1 MCASSGARTGRK
13 RQCVAPACPIISIH
27 PLSWQTPSSSSS
39 VPSLSSDANP
49 LSFGRKYFLCCI
61 WQLSRRMTEAGYWLP
76 AFCRQRWQL
85 WPSLLYLAPA
95 PQQLPTFHTP
105 AKRKSSLPGSNMSSM
120 PGSRLPWR
128 QKPTVFL
135 QLEAIT
141 RYYRPLSLK
150 SSADVKRQ
158 LISPCFLGFLVV
170 VVVVVCQNCQNTQ
183 ILASRADPGGKA
195 KSRSC
200 ST

>member
-39 VPSLSSDANP
+39 VPTLSSDANP

-85 WPSLLYLAPA
+85 WPSLLYLDPA

-105 AKRKSSLPGSNMSSM
+105 AKRKSSLPGSRLPSALV
-120 PGSRLPWR
+120 PGSRVPCWR

-158 LISPCFLGFLVV
+158 LISPCFFSSI
-170 VVVVVCQNCQNTQ
+170 N
-183 ILASRADPGGKA
+183 SGGCCGCGGLSELPEYPDSGI
-195 KSRSC
+195 KS
-200 ST
+200 

>member
-1 MCASSGARTGRK
+1 
-13 RQCVAPACPIISIH
+13 
-27 PLSWQTPSSSSS
+27 
-39 VPSLSSDANP
+39 
-49 LSFGRKYFLCCI
+49 
-61 WQLSRRMTEAGYWLP
+61 MTEAGYWLP

-85 WPSLLYLAPA
+85 WPSLLYLDPA

-105 AKRKSSLPGSNMSSM
+105 AKRKSSL

-158 LISPCFLGFLVV
+158 LISPCFCVFFSRSIQLVV

-183 ILASRADPGGKA
+183 ILASRADPGGKE
-195 KSRSC
+195 SELQHITHLRRQRSAGKRFQGNW
-200 ST
+200 

>member
-1 MCASSGARTGRK
+1 
-13 RQCVAPACPIISIH
+13 
-27 PLSWQTPSSSSS
+27 
-39 VPSLSSDANP
+39 
-49 LSFGRKYFLCCI
+49 
-61 WQLSRRMTEAGYWLP
+61 MTEAGYWLP

-85 WPSLLYLAPA
+85 WPSLLYLDPA

-120 PGSRLPWR
+120 PGSRVPWR

-135 QLEAIT
+135 RLEAIT

-158 LISPCFLGFLVV
+158 LISPFFFLDQFRWLLWLWWFVRIARIPRFWHQELIPAEKPRV
-170 VVVVVCQNCQNTQ
+170 RVAAHNSSS
-183 ILASRADPGGKA
+183 ASAQRRAGKRFQG
-195 KSRSC
+195 S
-200 ST
+200 

>member
-1 MCASSGARTGRK
+1 
-13 RQCVAPACPIISIH
+13 
-27 PLSWQTPSSSSS
+27 
-39 VPSLSSDANP
+39 
-49 LSFGRKYFLCCI
+49 
-61 WQLSRRMTEAGYWLP
+61 MTEAGYWLP

-85 WPSLLYLAPA
+85 WPSLLYLDPA

-105 AKRKSSLPGSNMSSM
+105 AKRKSSLPGSRESSL
-120 PGSRLPWR
+120 PGYRVPWR

-158 LISPCFLGFLVV
+158 LISPCFFICFSRSIQVVV